1 MFRRELTLRERIK
14 AFQEKYK
21 LEDDDLILILLAAL
35 EKELTELS
43 SVKIDLR
50 NSLTNRL
57 ENFNGLLE
65 ELRIYFCPE
74 NLQEIER
81 RLTHLVEVAEELEK
95 IPGVIQF
102 YFQERFKIP
111 TETLEQIASSTFK
124 AYEKEIRKRDLWVL
138 GSVAVFFLS
147 AGIFLFSW
155 GKMQGKLE
163 TLKTVQEIERWGQT
177 AEGQTLREL
186 VHLNPHLLDCQGQGL
201 EIVQFRGK
209 RVCKPI
215 GGSRG
220 WILP

>member
-1 MFRRELTLRERIK
+1 MFRRESTLREKIR

-21 LEDDDLILILLAAL
+21 LEDDDLILVLIAAL

-50 NSLTNRL
+50 NSFTNRL
-57 ENFNGLLE
+57 ENFNNLLE
-65 ELRIYFCPE
+65 ELRIYFSPE
-74 NLQEIER
+74 NLREIEG
-81 RLTHLVEVAEELEK
+81 RLTHLVETAEELEK
-95 IPGVIQF
+95 IPGTIKF

-111 TETLEQIASSTFK
+111 IETLEQIANSTFK
-124 AYEKEIRKRDLWVL
+124 AYEKEIGKRDLWVL
-138 GSVAVFFLS
+138 GSVAVFLLS
-147 AGIFLFSW
+147 GGIFLFSW

-177 AEGQTLREL
+177 AEGRALQEL
-186 VHLNPHLLDCQGQGL
+186 GRLNPHLLNCQGQGL
-201 EIVQFRGK
+201 EIIQFGGK